1 MGKVFFSTRN
11 SMPLTDGLHEL
22 CVGTDWLVGAAATST
37 PVNNNGNGRGN
48 TDKMLVRTAQS
59 LLGDAAA
66 RYLTHPEFDHFR
78 SPFTGPLLFGSTSAA
93 CAGVGTTLT
102 LTALLQDIL
111 RESL

>member
-11 SMPLTDGLHEL
+11 SMPLPDGLHEL
-22 CVGTDWLVGAAATST
+22 CVGTDWLVGAAAAST
-37 PVNNNGNGRGN
+37 PVNNNGNGSGN
-48 TDKMLVRTAQS
+48 TDEMLVRTAQS

-111 RESL
+111 RESF